1 MQCLIVLCCQV
12 LSSKNDDIQ
21 RPQVSTMPKRF
32 PDHSLDTVSLDS
44 VFQVPLR
51 ENQAESGPPKMIGR
65 RQNQEVPVGY
75 SDLDV
80 IEYAGIIRR
89 SQ

>member
-1 MQCLIVLCCQV
+1 
-12 LSSKNDDIQ
+12 
-21 RPQVSTMPKRF
+21 MPKCF

-65 RQNQEVPVGY
+65 RQNQEVPVGD